1 MNMPQL
7 AAFCPPASF
16 VTFPAALVT
25 PHVHRFSVAPRFR
38 LPATHM
44 ARRSLRDHFRTL
56 PPTRLPS
63 PSPGQRCLAAFFCL
77 VGFSLVG
84 CSSADTGRAANAGR
98 RHVPPPTLVAPGRA
112 LDAAEADAARDP
124 ACFALLG
131 AGRSMEPIYTSGTA
145 IVVREQS
152 FLSLRPGMAVVY
164 RSRHGA
170 YVAHLVLEKSS
181 RGWLALGPN
190 NPEADEELIT
200 VRNFVGVIKA
210 AYAPTPPSLLLAH
223 HGEPDLRPHGTVAAA
238 LR

>member
-1 MNMPQL
+1 M
-7 AAFCPPASF
+7 
-16 VTFPAALVT
+16 
-25 PHVHRFSVAPRFR
+25 R

-44 ARRSLRDHFRTL
+44 ARRSPSDLFRTL
-56 PPTRLPS
+56 PPTLLPACA
-63 PSPGQRCLAAFFCL
+63 PGQAWLAAFFCF

-84 CSSADTGRAANAGR
+84 CSSADTGRAPNTVR

-131 AGRSMEPIYTSGTA
+131 TGRSMEPIYASGTA

-170 YVAHLVLEKSS
+170 YVAHLVLEKCS
-181 RGWLALGPN
+181 RGWIAHGLN
-190 NPEADEELIT
+190 NSEADEEFIT

-210 AYAPTPPSLLLAH
+210 AYAATPPSHLLAH
-223 HGEPDLRPHGTVAAA
+223 HGEPDLLPRGTVAAS